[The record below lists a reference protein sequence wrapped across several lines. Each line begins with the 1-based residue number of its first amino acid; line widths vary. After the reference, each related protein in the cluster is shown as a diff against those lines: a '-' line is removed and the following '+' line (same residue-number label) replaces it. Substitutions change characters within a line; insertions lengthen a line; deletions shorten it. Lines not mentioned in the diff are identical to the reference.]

1 MANTARTG
9 MDLPIVGRGLLSSLA
24 DNWWMLLIRGIAAI
38 VFGILA
44 FAWPGLTLLTL
55 TLLWGAYAIIDGVF
69 AMWAAFNAVGGE
81 AGPRWWLGI
90 GGVVSILAGI
100 VAFVYTGPTTLVLL
114 FLIGSWA
121 IVIGAIEI
129 WGAIDLHKVLDQS
142 WLLVLSGVLSIAF
155 GVILFAQPGA
165 GALAVV
171 WVIASYAV
179 LFGCLFI
186 ALAFRLKK
194 FKHPA

>member
-1 MANTARTG
+1 MANTAQTG
-9 MDLPIVGRGLLSSLA
+9 MDLPIVGRGPLSPLA

-38 VFGILA
+38 AFGILA
-44 FAWPGLTLLTL
+44 FVWPGLTLITL
-55 TLLWGAYAIIDGVF
+55 TLLWGAYAITDGVF
-69 AMWAAFNAVGGE
+69 AIWATVNAVGGD
-81 AGPRWWLGI
+81 AAPRWWLGI

-100 VAFVYTGPTTLVLL
+100 VAFFYTGPTTLVLL
-114 FLIGSWA
+114 LFIGAWA
-121 IVIGAIEI
+121 IVIGAMQI
-129 WGAIDLHKVLDQS
+129 WGAIDLHKVLDHS
-142 WLLVLSGVLSIAF
+142 WLLALSGVLSIAF

-171 WVIASYAV
+171 WMIAWYAV

-194 FKHPA
+194 FKQPA